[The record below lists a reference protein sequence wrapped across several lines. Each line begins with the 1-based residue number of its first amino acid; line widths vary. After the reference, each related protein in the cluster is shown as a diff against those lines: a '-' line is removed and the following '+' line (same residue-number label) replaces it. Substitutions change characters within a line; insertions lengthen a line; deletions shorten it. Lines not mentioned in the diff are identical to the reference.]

1 MSGPRVL
8 VLQHIA
14 CEPPGVVRGRAAG
27 ARRRRCVRVELDEGE
42 ALPGLDGID
51 AIVAM
56 GGPMSVNDE
65 AEHPWLV
72 DEKRL
77 IAEAV
82 RAGIPFF
89 GACLGVQLLASSLG
103 ARVTAGAT
111 PEVGV
116 LPVFATEAAAD
127 DPVFSGLAWPRP
139 TLQWHGDTFELPDGA
154 TLLATS
160 PAYPHQAFRVG
171 DRAYGVQFHL
181 EVTDE
186 MADEWA
192 RVPAVRRRPP
202 IARSARAASTPPG
215 RVPVAART
223 RCAPTRASCSR
234 AGSGSGR
241 PRGASLAPRRAAA
254 RGRPA
259 AADARRARSS
269 PSICSRAAA
278 PSGWSSSSRFPAGSR
293 T

>member
-14 CEPPGVVRGRAAG
+14 CEPPGAYEDVLRDHG
-27 ARRRRCVRVELDEGE
+27 AEIVRVELDEGE
-42 ALPGLDGID
+42 ALPGLAEID

-116 LPVFATEAAAD
+116 LPVFATEAASD

-160 PAYPHQAFRVG
+160 PAYVNQAFRFG

-192 RVPAVRRRPP
+192 RVPAYVASADRSLGEGGL
-202 IARSARAASTPPG
+202 ARL
-215 RVPVAART
+215 
-223 RCAPTRASCSR
+223 
-234 AGSGSGR
+234 
-241 PRGASLAPRRAAA
+241 LAEFRSHAEEMR
-254 RGRPA
+254 
-259 AADARRARSS
+259 ADARILFSRWVGLWAPAR
-269 PSICSRAAA
+269 
-278 PSGWSSSSRFPAGSR
+278 G
-293 T
+293 